1 MQLPELCIRRPV
13 MTTLLMAAFLV
24 FGLIAYRSLP
34 VSELPNVDFPTIS
47 VSASLPGAS
56 PETMAA
62 AVATPLE
69 AQFST
74 IAGVTSINST
84 SAQGSTSITLQFEL
98 DRNIDAAAQDV
109 QSAIAAAQRKLPTDM
124 PSPPS
129 FRKVNPA
136 DSPIFYI
143 AMRSDT
149 LPMSVVNEYAETQLA
164 QRISTIPGV
173 AQVNVYGSQKYA
185 VRIQA
190 DPDRL
195 AARGIGLDEL
205 SQAIQAGNV
214 NQATGSLD
222 GAKQSFAIKADG
234 QLKSAAAYR
243 PLIVA
248 YKNGAPVR
256 LEEVATAIDDV
267 ENNKRANWLV
277 DRRAIV
283 LAIQRQPGANTPAT
297 VAAIQTILPSFQERL
312 PASIELSVLYDRS
325 VSIRDSI
332 HDVQFTLIL
341 AGCLVVLVI
350 LLFLRSLSAT
360 AIPAVAL
367 PLSVI
372 GTFAAMYA
380 LGFSLDNLSLLALT
394 LSVGFVVDDAIVML
408 ENIVR
413 HREMA
418 RDVSAQANVGAAD
431 VKSASADGRS
441 QNIQAAIDGS
451 REIGFTIISMT
462 LSLVAVF
469 IPVLFMGGVIGRLLN
484 EFAVTISAAIL
495 VSGFVSLT
503 LTPMLASR
511 YLKHDEGRHGR
522 AWNALENGFER
533 VREAYRVSLDWALA
547 RPRSVL
553 AVFFATVVASAW
565 LYLNIAKDFLPSGD
579 SGQIIAFTEAAPDVS
594 FAGMAAKQRQVA
606 AIAAQEPDIET
617 FMSVVGAGG
626 SRSAANSGLMLFKL
640 KPRSERKHSAD
651 ELVALLRPRL
661 NAVPGIKVALQNPPP
676 IRLTGRLT
684 TAKYQYTLQ
693 GQDLDE
699 LYAWSETLLGKVRQL
714 PGFVDVNSNLNNKS
728 PTVSLDIER
737 DRLAPLGLSYGQVE
751 DALQSAFSSRQ
762 ISTIYA
768 ATNQYQVILELAPDF
783 QADPAMLSRLHVR
796 SSGGQLVPL
805 DSVARMHRG
814 NQALTVNH
822 LGQLPSVTLSF
833 NLEPG
838 ISLGEAVGRIRA
850 LEQELRL
857 PATLNSSL
865 EGTAQ
870 AFEDSQKGLGLLL
883 LVAVL
888 VVYLVLGIL
897 YESFIHPLTIL
908 SGLPSAGLGALFTLW
923 LFGIPLSL
931 YAFVGVIMLIGIVKK
946 NAIMMIDFAL
956 TRQRRDAAP
965 AAEAIRQACLI
976 RFRPIMMTTFAA
988 LAGTLPIALGLGAGG
1003 EVRQPLG
1010 LAVVGGLL
1018 LSQFLTLYI
1027 TPVIYLYLERLAPS
1041 RPMAQATLAEPGT

>member
-13 MTTLLMAAFLV
+13 MTTLLMAAFLI

-47 VSASLPGAS
+47 VSAGLPGAS

-84 SAQGSTSITLQFEL
+84 SAQGSTSITLQFAL
-98 DRNIDAAAQDV
+98 DRDIDAAAQDV
-109 QSAIAAAQRKLPTDM
+109 QSAIAAAQRKLPTEM

-129 FRKVNPA
+129 YRKVNPA
-136 DSPIFYI
+136 DLPIFYI
-143 AMRSDT
+143 AMRSDI
-149 LPMSVVNEYAETQLA
+149 LPMAVVNEYAETQLA
-164 QRISTIPGV
+164 QRISTIQGV

-195 AARGIGLDEL
+195 ASRGIGLDEL
-205 SQAIQAGNV
+205 SQAVQAANV
-214 NQATGSLD
+214 NLPTGSLD
-222 GAKQSFAIKADG
+222 GPKQTFAIKTDG
-234 QLKSAAAYR
+234 QLETAAAYR

-248 YKNGAPVR
+248 YRNGAPVR
-256 LEEVATAIDDV
+256 LDEVATALDDV

-277 DRRAIV
+277 DQRAIV

-297 VAAIQTILPSFQERL
+297 VAAIQAILPSFQERL

-325 VSIRDSI
+325 VSIRHSI
-332 HDVQFTLIL
+332 ADVQFTLVL

-350 LLFLRSLSAT
+350 LLFLRNLSAT
-360 AIPAVAL
+360 AIPALAL

-372 GTFAAMYA
+372 GTFAIMYA

-408 ENIVR
+408 ENIHR
-413 HREMA
+413 HVEA
-418 RDVSAQANVGAAD
+418 GEPPF
-431 VKSASADGRS
+431 
-441 QNIQAAIDGS
+441 QAAIVGA
-451 REIGFTIISMT
+451 REIGFTIVSMT

-469 IPVLFMGGVIGRLLN
+469 IPVMFMGGVIGRLLH
-484 EFAVTISAAIL
+484 EFAVTIGAAIL

-511 YLKHDEGRHGR
+511 YLKPDQGRHGR
-522 AWNALENGFER
+522 VWNGLEHAFER
-533 VREAYRVSLDWALA
+533 VREGYRLSLDWALA
-547 RPRSVL
+547 RPRWVM
-553 AVFFATVVASAW
+553 AVFLLTAVASAW
-565 LYLNIAKDFLPSGD
+565 LYVAIPKDFLPSGD

-594 FAGMAAKQRQVA
+594 FAAMVEKQRQVA
-606 AIAAQEPDIET
+606 AIAAREPDIET

-626 SRSAANSGLMLFKL
+626 SRAAANSGLMLFKL
-640 KPRSERKHSAD
+640 KPLEQRQRSAE
-651 ELVALLRPRL
+651 ELVQALRPRL
-661 NAVPGIKVALQNPPP
+661 SGVPGIKVSLQNPPP

-699 LYAWSETLLGKVRQL
+699 LYSWSETLLGRVRQL

-728 PTVSLDIER
+728 PTVTLDIER

-751 DALQSAFSSRQ
+751 DALQSAFGGRQ
-762 ISTIYA
+762 ISTIYG
-768 ATNQYQVILELAPDF
+768 TSNQYQVILELAPEF
-783 QADPAMLSRLHVR
+783 QADPGMLSRLHVR
-796 SSGGQLVPL
+796 SASGALVPL
-805 DSVARMHRG
+805 DSVAHMRRG

-838 ISLGEAVGRIRA
+838 HSLGEAVGRIRA
-850 LEQELRL
+850 LERELRL
-857 PATLNSSL
+857 PATLNTSL

-908 SGLPSAGLGALFTLW
+908 SGLPSAGLGALLTLW
-923 LFGIPLSL
+923 LFKVDLSL

-956 TRQRRDAAP
+956 ARQREDGMA
-965 AAEAIRQACLI
+965 AAEAIRQACLV

-988 LAGTLPIALGLGAGG
+988 LAGTLPIALAYGAGG
-1003 EVRQPLG
+1003 EVRQALG

-1027 TPVIYLYLERLAPS
+1027 TPVIYLYLERWAPS
-1041 RPMAQATLAEPGT
+1041 RPLA